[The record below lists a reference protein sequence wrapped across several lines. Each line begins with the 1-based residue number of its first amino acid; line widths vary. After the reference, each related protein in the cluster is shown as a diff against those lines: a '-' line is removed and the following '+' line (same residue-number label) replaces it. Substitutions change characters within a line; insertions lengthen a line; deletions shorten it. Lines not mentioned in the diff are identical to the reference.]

1 MGYIASHHITFFTC
15 IYINYLIYIHSVIHL
30 SIHISRTHVLTLN
43 YLSLSVDSSF
53 HPSSFPRY
61 PYHITSHHIIDSSIF
76 HSHPHSH
83 PYIRM
88 YVYIF
93 TFLFIRA
100 FYLPCIC
107 ICICICIEFRF
118 YSLLSTLYSFT
129 TLSRRLIRLKIQN
142 LCCLF
147 FDFFS
152 FSICNYLYL

>member
-1 MGYIASHHITFFTC
+1 MGYIVSHHHILH
-15 IYINYLIYIHSVIHL
+15 IYIYIYIISYIHIYKLVIHL
-30 SIHISRTHVLTLN
+30 SIHISRTHVLTIN

-83 PYIRM
+83 PYIRR

-107 ICICICIEFRF
+107 TYLYLYRVSF
-118 YSLLSTLYSFT
+118 LLSTLYSLLFPESS
-129 TLSRRLIRLKIQN
+129 LSFNKTQDSRFEIQDSKPRYVVDYI
-142 LCCLF
+142 L
-147 FDFFS
+147 
-152 FSICNYLYL
+152 